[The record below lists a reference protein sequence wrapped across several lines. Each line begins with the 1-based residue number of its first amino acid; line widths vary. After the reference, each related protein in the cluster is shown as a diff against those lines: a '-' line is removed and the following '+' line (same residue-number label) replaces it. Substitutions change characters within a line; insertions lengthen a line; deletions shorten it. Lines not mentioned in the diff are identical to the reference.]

1 MIGVVLVLVRS
12 RSRAEIDE
20 IRMVLVEKT
29 AVPVVDSPD
38 TEMPPDATPAIA

>member
-1 MIGVVLVLVRS
+1 VLVLVRS

-29 AVPVVDSPD
+29 AVPVMASSDN